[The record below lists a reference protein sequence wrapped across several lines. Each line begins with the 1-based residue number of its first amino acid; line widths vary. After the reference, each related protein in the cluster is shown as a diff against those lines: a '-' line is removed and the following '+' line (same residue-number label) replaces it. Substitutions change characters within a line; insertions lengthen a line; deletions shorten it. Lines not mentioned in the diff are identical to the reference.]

1 MENIIVKF
9 DGKEFNIK
17 YSSSN
22 FANIAVNDKIYTIE
36 LLKKIHDNIFSFA
49 INQKLVEVEMDFTED
64 NLLNITLNGFD
75 YQIEIT
81 DSTRQLL
88 EKFIKSSASA
98 NHGIRQIKAPMPGMV
113 IKLFASEGLNVME
126 GDKLLVIE
134 AMKMEN
140 VLKSPINGIVK
151 ALKVKEGTPV
161 NKDEVLIE
169 IEPV

>member
-17 YSSSN
+17 YSNSN

-36 LLKKIHDNIFSFA
+36 LLKKIHDNVFSFS
-49 INQKLVEVEMDFTED
+49 INQKLVEVEMDFSD
-64 NLLNITLNGFD
+64 KNILNISINGFD

-81 DSTRQLL
+81 DSTKQLL
-88 EKFIKSSASA
+88 EKFIKSSSKA
-98 NHGIRQIKAPMPGMV
+98 NHGIRQIKAPMPGMIV
-113 IKLFASEGLNVME
+113 KLFANEGNNVME

-140 VLKSPINGIVK
+140 VLKSPISGILKSV
-151 ALKVKEGTPV
+151 KVKEGTPV
-161 NKDEVLIE
+161 NKDELLLE
-169 IEPV
+169 IEPI